1 MSSLISN
8 AHNLPI
14 LKNEAKKHANV
25 KVIFSKKIHPVP
37 EMTSLLISIL
47 LNLLKFNFKD

>member
-25 KVIFSKKIHPVP
+25 KVIFSKKNSPCPGNDVTAH
-37 EMTSLLISIL
+37 
-47 LNLLKFNFKD
+47 FNFVEFPQIQL

>member
-1 MSSLISN
+1 MSSFISN
-8 AHNLPI
+8 VHNLPI